1 MSWGRLPSGHVPS
14 EWPSSRA
21 RLDGAEFARYGP
33 RVSAEKERSDREG
46 GRQVAWL
53 TLGLGALVSG
63 LGGWAM
69 STGATWEPLAWGLG
83 ITAVGGAAFAF
94 PVFAIRLVM
103 GRWAELFER
112 GAEAP
117 SRNRADRGGALDE
130 VADPRQSSPLKSVQ
144 EGMPI
149 EGALLEHVV
158 PDKRKRA
165 WIGYGLMALGT
176 GGCVLSM
183 LLQVERDLWMLA
195 FGTGMLGLVLW
206 YRTL

>member
-1 MSWGRLPSGHVPS
+1 M
-14 EWPSSRA
+14 
-21 RLDGAEFARYGP
+21 
-33 RVSAEKERSDREG
+33 SAEKERNDREG

-53 TLGLGALVSG
+53 ILSLGALVSG
-63 LGGWAM
+63 LGAWAM
-69 STGATWEPLAWGLG
+69 STGGSGEPLAWGLG

-112 GAEAP
+112 DAAGGRP

-165 WIGYGLMALGT
+165 WIGYGMMTLGT

-183 LLQVERDLWMLA
+183 LLQVERDLWMAA
-195 FGTGMLGLVLW
+195 FGTAMLGLVLW